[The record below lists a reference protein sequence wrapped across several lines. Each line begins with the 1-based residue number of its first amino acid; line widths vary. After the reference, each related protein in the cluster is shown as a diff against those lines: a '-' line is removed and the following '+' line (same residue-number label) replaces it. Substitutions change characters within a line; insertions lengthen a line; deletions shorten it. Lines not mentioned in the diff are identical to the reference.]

1 MSTVLTL
8 TDLDSS
14 TQSSFAK
21 PRISSVVV
29 MTDGTFTTVNN
40 STTISPSYGNY
51 VKILGSGFTNNE
63 QIFIRSIGSKG
74 ANLAPLINY
83 VSSTQVNC
91 LLPPSNSGTKMLY
104 VVNNDGATA
113 ITIVTYQ

>member
-1 MSTVLTL
+1 MTTQLTL
-8 TDLDSS
+8 TDLNSS

-29 MTDGTFTTVNN
+29 MTDSTFTTVNN

-83 VSSTQVNC
+83 VNSTQVNC
-91 LLPPSNSGTKMLY
+91 LLPPSTSGTKMLY